1 MLDFSITQDS
11 WPDSQQQ
18 FNINTKNFAT
28 YNWINKGTWNPAAAD
43 SQNCFNN
50 SKMSLP
56 ITRYQSFTL
65 LGSALRKAT
74 TVY

>member
-18 FNINTKNFAT
+18 FNINNFGT

-43 SQNCFNN
+43 SQHCFNN